1 MLNRYPLWKNLT
13 VVLVTVFAV
22 FFAWP
27 NIYPKAPALDVTR
40 IGSDVV
46 PTGTLVRIR
55 RILAEARLPVL
66 QVRHAPHDAVVVFRT
81 PAAQRRALGLLKHR
95 LGDDFSVAPNLVP
108 LLPAWMR
115 SLGLRPMPEGLDLR
129 GGIYFLLGV
138 DTHAARHEALENDR
152 AETQVLLRHHHV
164 YFRSVTLRSHG
175 FGVELL
181 DPGAI
186 PAARR
191 LLRHRFSDATLS
203 TLPGNRPYLAVRFP
217 PSVLEALDRQ
227 AVRQDVSAL
236 RRRVDELGVAAA
248 VVEQQ
253 GRRNIVVE
261 LPGIEDTARAKR
273 RLGDT
278 ATVQF
283 RMVYAGADADADL
296 QRGIVPPGARLFHTT
311 NGAPILLDRA
321 VVVGGRHIDNA
332 TATYVHGQPAVSVT
346 LDSVGGARMFK
357 DTSHNVDKPMAVLYI
372 ENRSERR
379 TVDGVRL
386 TFTKKVERVI
396 NVATIRG
403 VFSSNFQITGL
414 GQRQANKLALLLR
427 TPLAAPMTVVAERT
441 IGPSLGRANIRDGI
455 AAVVLGFAL
464 VLLFMVLYYRV
475 FGLIAD
481 IALVINFFLTV
492 ALLSLI
498 HATLTLPGIAGLVL
512 TAGMAID
519 ANVLIYERVR
529 EELRNGSTPQAA
541 IHAGYEHAWATIW
554 DSHVTT
560 LIAAVAL
567 FFLGNGPVKG
577 FAVTLTFGIIT
588 SLYTAVMTSRAITNG
603 LFGGRRLTRLSV

>member
-13 VVLVTVFAV
+13 VVLVTFLAV

-40 IGSDVV
+40 IGANTL
-46 PTGTLVRIR
+46 PAGTLARIE
-55 RILAEARLPVL
+55 RILKDAHLPVL
-66 QVRHAPHDAVVVFRT
+66 QVRHAAHDAVVVFRA
-81 PAAQRRALGLLKHR
+81 PALQRRALTSLKKR
-95 LGDDFSVAPNLVP
+95 LGDDYSVAPNLVT
-108 LLPAWMR
+108 LLPGWMR

-129 GGIYFLLGV
+129 GGIYFLLSV

-152 AETQVLLRHHHV
+152 VETQVLLRRHNIH
-164 YFRSVTLRSHG
+164 FRAVTLRAHG

-181 DPGAI
+181 DPGELAG
-186 PAARR
+186 AHR
-191 LLRHRFSDATLS
+191 LLRRRFPTAGLATV
-203 TLPGNRPYLAVRFP
+203 PGERAAIAVRFP
-217 PSVLEALDRQ
+217 PSVLGALDRQ

-253 GRRNIVVE
+253 GRRHVVVE
-261 LPGIEDTARAKR
+261 LPGIEDAARAQR

-283 RMVYAGADADADL
+283 RMVYTGADAYTDI
-296 QRGIVPPGARLFHTT
+296 QRGIVPPGTRLFHTT
-311 NGAPILLDRA
+311 SGAPVLLDRA

-332 TATYVHGQPAVSVT
+332 TATYVHGLPAVSVT
-346 LDSVGGARMFK
+346 LDSVGGARMLK
-357 DTSHNVDKPMAVLYI
+357 ATSHNVGKPMAVLYI
-372 ENRSERR
+372 ENRSVRR

-386 TFTKKVERVI
+386 TLTKKIQRVI
-396 NVATIRG
+396 NIATIRG

-414 GQRQANKLALLLR
+414 EQRQANKLALLLR

-464 VLLFMVLYYRV
+464 VLLFMALYYRG

-481 IALVINFFLTV
+481 VALVINFFLTV

-588 SLYTAVMTSRAITNG
+588 SLYTAVMTSRAITNW
-603 LFGGRRLTRLSV
+603 LFGGRRLTRLPV

>member
-40 IGSDVV
+40 IGTNVV
-46 PTGTLVRIR
+46 PKGTLKRLR
-55 RILAEARLPVL
+55 RVLDEARLPVL
-66 QVRHAPHDAVVVFRT
+66 AVRRERHSAVVVFRA
-81 PAAQRRALGLLKHR
+81 PATQRRALVLLKHR
-95 LGDDFSVAPNLVP
+95 LGDDFSVAPNLVT
-108 LLPAWMR
+108 LLPGWMR
-115 SLGLRPMPEGLDLR
+115 ALGLRPMPEGLDLR
-129 GGIYFLLGV
+129 GGIYFLLSV
-138 DTHAARHEALENDR
+138 DTHAARHEALGNDR
-152 AETQVLLRHHHV
+152 SEAEALLRRHNV
-164 YFRSVTLRSHG
+164 RFRSVTLRPNG
-175 FGVELL
+175 LEVELL
-181 DPGAI
+181 DPEAI
-186 PAARR
+186 APARR
-191 LLRHRFSDATLS
+191 LLRHRFANAAVS
-203 TLPGNRPYLAVRFP
+203 TLPGTRPALFVRFP
-217 PSVLEALDRQ
+217 PSVLDALDRQ

-253 GRRNIVVE
+253 GRRHVVVE
-261 LPGIEDTARAKR
+261 LPGIEDAARAKR

-283 RMVYAGADADADL
+283 RMVYTGSNAYAAL
-296 QRGIVPPGARLFHTT
+296 ERGVAPPGTRLFHTT
-311 NGAPILLDRA
+311 NGTPVLLDRA

-332 TATYVHGQPAVSVT
+332 TATYVHGLPAVNVT
-346 LDSVGGARMFK
+346 LDSLGGARMLK
-357 DTSHNVDKPMAVLYI
+357 ATSHNVGKPMAVLYI

-386 TFTKKVERVI
+386 TVVKKIERVI

-414 GQRQANKLALLLR
+414 GQREANKLALLLR

-464 VLLFMVLYYRV
+464 VLLFMALYYRV

-481 IALVINFFLTV
+481 VALVINFFLTV

-588 SLYTAVMTSRAITNG
+588 SLYTAVMTSRAITNW
-603 LFGGRRLTRLSV
+603 LFGGRRLTRLPV

>member
-13 VVLVTVFAV
+13 VILVTLFAI

-40 IGSDVV
+40 IGTNVL
-46 PTGTLVRIR
+46 PPGTLGRIR
-55 RILAEARLPVL
+55 RALADDRLPVL
-66 QVRHAPHDAVVVFRT
+66 QVRPARHDAVVVFRT
-81 PAAQRRALGLLKHR
+81 SAEQRRALPLLKRR
-95 LGDDFSVAPNLVP
+95 LGDDFSVAPNLVT
-108 LLPAWMR
+108 LLPGWMR
-115 SLGLRPMPEGLDLR
+115 TLGLRPMPEGLDLR
-129 GGIYFLLGV
+129 GGIYFLLSV
-138 DTHAARHEALENDR
+138 DTHAARHEALDNDR
-152 AETQVLLRHHHV
+152 SEAEVLLRRHGI
-164 YFRSVTLRSHG
+164 YFRSVTLRPHG
-175 FGVELL
+175 IGVELL

-191 LLRHRFSDATLS
+191 LLQRRFTDATVRS
-203 TLPGNRPYLAVRFP
+203 LPGSRPYLAVRFP
-217 PSVLEALDRQ
+217 PTVLDALDRQ

-253 GRRNIVVE
+253 GRRHVVVE
-261 LPGIEDTARAKR
+261 LPGIEDAARAKR

-283 RMVYAGADADADL
+283 RMVYTGADAYTDL
-296 QRGIVPPGARLFHTT
+296 QRGIVPPGTRLFHTT
-311 NGAPILLDRA
+311 NGTPILLDRA

-332 TATYVHGQPAVSVT
+332 TATYVHGLPAVSVT

-357 DTSHNVDKPMAVLYI
+357 ATSHNVGNPMAVLYI

-386 TFTKKVERVI
+386 TLTKKIERVI

-414 GQRQANKLALLLR
+414 QQRQANKLALLLR

-464 VLLFMVLYYRV
+464 VLLFMALYYKG

-481 IALVINFFLTV
+481 VALVINFFLTV

-519 ANVLIYERVR
+519 ANVLIYERIR

-560 LIAAVAL
+560 LIAAIAL

-588 SLYTAVMTSRAITNG
+588 SLYTAVMTSRAITNW
-603 LFGGRRLTRLSV
+603 LFGGRRLTRLPV

>member
-13 VVLVTVFAV
+13 VVLVTLFAIV
-22 FFAWP
+22 FAWP
-27 NIYPKAPALDVTR
+27 NIYPKAPALNVTR
-40 IGSDVV
+40 IGSNTL
-46 PTGTLVRIR
+46 PPGTLARIR
-55 RILAEARLPVL
+55 RVLAEAKIAPLE
-66 QVRHAPHDAVVVFRT
+66 VRRARHDAVVVFRAD
-81 PAAQRRALGLLKHR
+81 AAQRQALRLLKHR
-95 LGDDFSVAPNLVP
+95 LGDDFSVAPNLVT
-108 LLPAWMR
+108 LLPSWMR
-115 SLGLRPMPEGLDLR
+115 GLGLRPMPEGLDLR

-138 DTHAARHEALENDR
+138 DTHAALHEALENDR
-152 AETQVLLRHHHV
+152 AETQVLFRHHNL
-164 YFRSVTLRSHG
+164 YFRSVTLRPRG
-175 FGVELL
+175 FGVVLV
-181 DPGAI
+181 DPADL
-186 PAARR
+186 PEARR
-191 LLRHRFSDATLS
+191 LLRRRFPEASVRS
-203 TLPGNRPYLAVRFP
+203 LPGGRPYLEVRFP
-217 PSVLEALDRQ
+217 PHVLASLARQ

-253 GRRNIVVE
+253 GRRHIVVE
-261 LPGIEDTARAKR
+261 LPGIEDAARAKR

-283 RMVYAGADADADL
+283 RMVYTGVDAYTDL
-296 QRGIVPPGARLFHTT
+296 QRGITPPGTRLFHTT
-311 NGAPILLDRA
+311 DGAPVLLDRN

-332 TATYVHGQPAVSVT
+332 TTTYVHGLPAVNVT
-346 LDSVGGARMFK
+346 LDSVGGARMLK
-357 DTSHNVDKPMAVLYI
+357 VTSHSIGKPMAVLYI
-372 ENRSERR
+372 ENRTVRR

-386 TFTKKVERVI
+386 TLTKKIQRVI

-414 GQRQANKLALLLR
+414 DQREANKLALLLR

-464 VLLFMVLYYRV
+464 VLLFMALYYRV

-481 IALVINFFLTV
+481 VALVINFFLTV

-560 LIAAVAL
+560 LIAAIAL

-588 SLYTAVMTSRAITNG
+588 SLYTAVMTSRAITNW
-603 LFGGRRLTRLSV
+603 LFGGRRLTRLPV

>member
-13 VVLVTVFAV
+13 VILVTVFAI

-40 IGSDVV
+40 IGSNAL
-46 PTGTLVRIR
+46 PPSTLGRIR
-55 RILAEARLPVL
+55 RALSDDRLPVL
-66 QVRHAPHDAVVVFRT
+66 QIRRARHDAVVVFRT
-81 PAAQRRALGLLKHR
+81 PAEQRRALPLLKRR
-95 LGDDFSVAPNLVP
+95 LGDDFSVAPNLVT
-108 LLPAWMR
+108 LLPGWMR

-129 GGIYFLLGV
+129 GGIYFLLSV
-138 DTHAARHEALENDR
+138 DTHAARHEALDNDR
-152 AETQVLLRHHHV
+152 SEAEVLLRRHNI
-164 YFRSVTLRSHG
+164 YFRSVTLRPHG
-175 FGVELL
+175 IGVELL
-181 DPGAI
+181 DPSAI

-191 LLRHRFSDATLS
+191 LLQRRFTDATLR
-203 TLPGNRPYLAVRFP
+203 TLPGNRPYLVVRFP
-217 PSVLEALDRQ
+217 PTVLDALDRQ

-253 GRRNIVVE
+253 GRRHVVVE
-261 LPGIEDTARAKR
+261 LPGIEDAARAKR

-283 RMVYAGADADADL
+283 RMVYTGADAYTDL
-296 QRGIVPPGARLFHTT
+296 QRGIVPPGTRLFHTS
-311 NGAPILLDRA
+311 NGTPILLDRA

-332 TATYVHGQPAVSVT
+332 TATYVHGLPAVSVT
-346 LDSVGGARMFK
+346 LDSVGGARMLK
-357 DTSHNVDKPMAVLYI
+357 TTSHNVGKPMAVLYI

-386 TFTKKVERVI
+386 TLTKKIERVI

-414 GQRQANKLALLLR
+414 TQRQANKLALLLR

-464 VLLFMVLYYRV
+464 VLLFMALYYKG
-475 FGLIAD
+475 FGIIAD
-481 IALVINFFLTV
+481 VALVINFFLTV

-519 ANVLIYERVR
+519 ANVLIYERIR

-588 SLYTAVMTSRAITNG
+588 SLYTAVMTSRAITNW
-603 LFGGRRLTRLSV
+603 LFGGRRLTRLPV